1 MSDPNYNRTDRVR
14 ETLKREISE
23 ILIRD
28 VKDPRLGFVT
38 ITDVEM
44 SPDMR
49 YATVFVSVYGAKKKQ
64 QETINGLTSAAK
76 YIRREIGDR
85 VRLRHTPEIRF
96 VLDRTLE
103 RADKLSRLIAKI
115 QLPSKGLGSRP

>member
-44 SPDMR
+44 SADMR

-64 QETINGLTSAAK
+64 QETIKGLTSAAR

-96 VLDRTLE
+96 ELDPTIE

-115 QLPSKGLGSRP
+115 HRPVK